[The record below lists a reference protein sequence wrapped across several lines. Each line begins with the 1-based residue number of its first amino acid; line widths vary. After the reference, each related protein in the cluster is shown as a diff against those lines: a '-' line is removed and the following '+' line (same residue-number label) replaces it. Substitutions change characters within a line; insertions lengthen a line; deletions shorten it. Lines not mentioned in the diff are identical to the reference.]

1 MDILM
6 SIRPKWTELIRMGRK
21 TCELRKSRVPEG
33 TERIFVYET
42 APVQRICGCL
52 EVLRQETLALDAL
65 WERTK
70 DFSCVD
76 EAAFGAYYAGRHAG
90 TAIFFG
96 RFVPMAPVPINVA
109 GVLRPPQSW
118 MKLRPEQVAAIVAA
132 TKSAKG

>member
-6 SIRPKWTELIRMGRK
+6 SIRPKWTGLIRTGRK
-21 TCELRKSRVPEG
+21 TCELRKARVPEG

-42 APVQRICGCL
+42 SPVQRICGRL
-52 EVLRQETLALDAL
+52 EGLRQETLALDAL

-76 EAAFGAYYAGRHAG
+76 EAVFGAYYAGRKAG
-90 TAIFFG
+90 TAIFFE
-96 RFVPMAPVPINVA
+96 RFVPMAPVPIEVA

-118 MKLRPEQVAAIVAA
+118 MKLRPEQAVAIVAV
-132 TKSAKG
+132 TESADG

>member
-6 SIRPKWTELIRMGRK
+6 SIRPKWTGLIRTGRK
-21 TCELRKSRVPEG
+21 TCELRKRPVPAE

-42 APVQRICGCL
+42 APVQRICGRL

-76 EAAFGAYYAGRHAG
+76 EAAFGAYCAGRKAG
-90 TAIFFG
+90 TAIFFE
-96 RFVPMAPVPINVA
+96 RFVPMAPVPIEA
-109 GVLRPPQSW
+109 TGVLRPPQSW
-118 MKLRPEQVAAIVAA
+118 MKLRPEQAAAIAA
-132 TKSAKG
+132 AAEPAEG